1 MKLRT
6 YLDRENIPRTVFAA
20 RIGVSLGA
28 LYRYLTGER
37 FPRQDVMQAIIDHTG
52 GAVQA
57 DDIFAEVRAKKSATL
72 PAAELV

>member
-6 YLDRENIPRTVFAA
+6 YLDQENIPRAAFAA
-20 RIGVSLGA
+20 RIGVSVGA

-57 DDIFAEVRAKKSATL
+57 DDIFADVRAKKL
-72 PAAELV
+72 AALQAAA